1 MARTIQIDD
10 DIYEVLR
17 ENIQDFGESE
27 SSVLRRLLGIPA
39 PGGNDSKPAGSSTE
53 QFQAPEQSQSPLQEF
68 LASPRFRLKRNA
80 TERFLALL
88 SFAHQQSPSVFDR
101 VLQISGRRRMYF
113 ARSQS
118 DIKGSGKSTHPR
130 QIPDTDFWAMTNS
143 DNPQKADILRKALR
157 VLGFADADIRAA
169 SRVID

>member
-10 DIYEVLR
+10 DIYEALR
-17 ENIQDFGESE
+17 ENIQDFGETE

-39 PGGNDSKPAGSSTE
+39 PGGNGSTPAGSSTE
-53 QFQAPEQSQSPLQEF
+53 QSQAPERSQSPLQEF
-68 LASPRFRLKRNA
+68 LASPTFRLKRNT

-88 SFAHQQSPSVFDR
+88 SFAHQQSPSAFDR

-113 ARSQS
+113 ARSYS
-118 DIKGSGKSTHPR
+118 EIDDSGTSTHPK
-130 QIPDTDFWAMTNS
+130 QIPDTDFWAMTNA
-143 DNPQKADILRKALR
+143 DTFQKRDILRKALR